1 MPLYYS
7 LETYNPDALRSIL
20 SRKGI
25 TPNDVARRTRGEV
38 SASTIKNMRRG
49 KRPTV
54 RTGTVETLA
63 KVLYVDEDELR
74 GDG

>member
-1 MPLYYS
+1 
-7 LETYNPDALRSIL
+7 
-20 SRKGI
+20 
-25 TPNDVARRTRGEV
+25 V

>member
-7 LETYNPDALRSIL
+7 RESYNPDVLRSIL

-49 KRPTV
+49 IRPTV

-74 GDG
+74 GEE